1 MRRPR
6 SSPILSAGVVV
17 VSGPL
22 LMFSAYLLFAGHNQP
37 GGGFSGGLVAG
48 IAVLLVWAA
57 GGIDSVRRVL
67 PVRSHVFMGAGL
79 SLAALTGFAS
89 FVPGLAFLE
98 SGYIKFHPPLV
109 GEIKIVSA
117 LFFDIGVYLVVVGMA
132 VGLVKALGEEESRET
147 PEVSS

>member
-1 MRRPR
+1 MRQPR
-6 SSPILSAGVVV
+6 SSPILTAGVVV

-22 LMFSAYLLFAGHNQP
+22 LMFSAYLLFVGHNQP

-48 IAVLLVWAA
+48 VAVLLVWAA

-67 PVRSHVFMGAGL
+67 PVQSNVLLGAGL

-89 FVPGLAFLE
+89 LLPGLAFLE
-98 SGYIKFHPPLV
+98 SGYIKLHPPLV

-132 VGLVKALGEEESRET
+132 VGLVKALGEEESSDT
-147 PEVSS
+147 PEVTS